1 MQTSENINELAAAL
15 AVAQGQMGG
24 AIKGADNP
32 FFKSKYADLGSVI
45 AAAKDPLAENGLS
58 YVQFP
63 FSLNGE
69 VGVTTRLMH
78 SSGQWLQSMFSIPA
92 PKSDAHT
99 YGSLVT
105 YCRRFSL
112 QSALG
117 IFSGEDD
124 DGNAATQAAKATI
137 TLEQVHSIKAMLE
150 LTETDANKFIKA
162 YNISSVEQMTNDQ
175 FKHAIPLLEKKR
187 LKIKEEPCS

>member
-1 MQTSENINELAAAL
+1 MQTSENINELATAL
-15 AVAQGQMGG
+15 SKAQGQMGG

-63 FSLNGE
+63 FSMNGE

-92 PKSDAHT
+92 PKNDPHT
-99 YGSLVT
+99 YGGLVS

-117 IFSGEDD
+117 IPAEDD
-124 DGNAATQAAKATI
+124 DGNAVTQAAK
-137 TLEQVHSIKAMLE
+137 TLINAGQVASLQALME
-150 LTETDANKFIKA
+150 MTDTKESQFLKA
-162 YNISSVEQMTNDQ
+162 YDVESLKQLTTDQ
-175 FKHAIPLLEKKR
+175 FKHAVPLLEKKR
-187 LKIKEEPCS
+187 ERQS

>member
-63 FSLNGE
+63 FSINGE

-78 SSGQWLQSMFSIPA
+78 SSGQWLESMFSIPA
-92 PKSDAHT
+92 PKTDAHT

-112 QSALG
+112 QSVLG
-117 IFSGEDD
+117 IPAEDD
-124 DGNAATQAAKATI
+124 DGNAVTQAAKSVI
-137 TLEQVHSIKAMLE
+137 TAEQVHSVKAMLE
-150 LTETDANKFIKA
+150 LTESDESKFLKA
-162 YNISSVEQMTNDQ
+162 YNIKNLEQMTADQ

-187 LKIKEEPCS
+187 LKMKEEV

>member
-24 AIKGADNP
+24 ASKTADNP

-63 FSLNGE
+63 FSMNGE

-92 PKSDAHT
+92 PKTDAHT
-99 YGSLVT
+99 YGGLVT

-112 QSALG
+112 QSVLG
-117 IFSGEDD
+117 IPAEDD
-124 DGNAATQAAKATI
+124 DGNAVTQAAK
-137 TLEQVHSIKAMLE
+137 TLINAGQVASLKALME
-150 LTETDANKFIKA
+150 MTDTKESQFLKA
-162 YNISSVEQMTNDQ
+162 YDVESLKQLTTDQ
-175 FKHAIPLLEKKR
+175 FKHAVPLLEKKR
-187 LKIKEEPCS
+187 ERQS

>member
-1 MQTSENINELAAAL
+1 MQTSENINELATAL
-15 AVAQGQMGG
+15 SKAQGQMGG
-24 AIKGADNP
+24 ASKTADNP

-45 AAAKDPLAENGLS
+45 AAVKDPMAENGLS

-63 FSLNGE
+63 FAIEGT

-78 SSGQWLQSMFSIPA
+78 SSGQFMESSFSIPA
-92 PKSDAHT
+92 PKNDPHT

-112 QSALG
+112 QSVLG
-117 IFSGEDD
+117 IPAEDD
-124 DGNAATQAAKATI
+124 DGNAVTQAAKSTI
-137 TLEQVHSIKAMLE
+137 TAEQVHSVKAMLE
-150 LTETDANKFIKA
+150 LTESDEGKFLKA
-162 YNISSVEQMTNDQ
+162 YNIKSLEQMTADQ

-187 LKIKEEPCS
+187 LKMKEEV

>member
-1 MQTSENINELAAAL
+1 MQTSESINELATAL
-15 AVAQGQMGG
+15 SKAQGQMGG
-24 AIKGADNP
+24 ASKTADNP

-45 AAAKDPLAENGLS
+45 AAVKEPMAENGLS

-63 FSLNGE
+63 FAYEGT

-78 SSGQWLQSMFSIPA
+78 SSGQFMESSFSIPA
-92 PKSDAHT
+92 PKNDPHT

-112 QSALG
+112 QSVLG
-117 IFSGEDD
+117 IPAEDD
-124 DGNAATQAAKATI
+124 DGNAVTQAAKSTI
-137 TLEQVHSIKAMLE
+137 TAEQVHSVKAMLE
-150 LTETDANKFIKA
+150 LTESDEGKFLKA
-162 YNISSVEQMTNDQ
+162 YNIKSLEQMTADQ

-187 LKIKEEPCS
+187 LKMKEEV

>member
-1 MQTSENINELAAAL
+1 MQTSENINELATAL
-15 AVAQGQMGG
+15 SKAQGQMGG

-45 AAAKDPLAENGLS
+45 AAVKEPMAENGLS

-63 FSLNGE
+63 FALEGT

-78 SSGQWLQSMFSIPA
+78 SSGQFMESSFAIPA
-92 PKSDAHT
+92 PKNDPHT

-112 QSALG
+112 QSILG
-117 IFSGEDD
+117 IPSEDD
-124 DGNAATQAAKATI
+124 DGNAVTQAAKSVI
-137 TLEQVHSIKAMLE
+137 TPEQVHSVKAMLE
-150 LTETDANKFIKA
+150 LTESDEGKFLKA
-162 YNISSVEQMTNDQ
+162 YDIKSLEQMTADQ

-187 LKIKEEPCS
+187 LKMKEEV

>member
-63 FSLNGE
+63 FSINGE

-78 SSGQWLQSMFSIPA
+78 SSGQWLESMFSIPA
-92 PKSDAHT
+92 PKTDAHT

-112 QSALG
+112 QSVLG
-117 IFSGEDD
+117 IPAEDD
-124 DGNAATQAAKATI
+124 DGNAVTQAAKTLINTGQATS
-137 TLEQVHSIKAMLE
+137 LKAMLE
-150 LTETDANKFIKA
+150 ITDTDEKKFLKA
-162 YNISSVEQMTNDQ
+162 YKAESIEQFTLDQ
-175 FKHAIPLLEKKR
+175 FKHAVPLLEKKQA
-187 LKIKEEPCS
+187 KMQEAS

>member
-1 MQTSENINELAAAL
+1 MYTSQEINELAAAL

-45 AAAKDPLAENGLS
+45 AAVKEPLADNGLS

-63 FSLNGE
+63 HASGGS
-69 VGVTTRLMH
+69 VGVITRLMH
-78 SSGQWLQSMFSIPA
+78 SSGQFIEAGFSIPA
-92 PKSDAHT
+92 PKNDPHT

-112 QSALG
+112 QSILG
-117 IFSGEDD
+117 IPAEDD
-124 DGNAATQAAKATI
+124 DGNAVTQSAK
-137 TLEQVHSIKAMLE
+137 TLINAGQVSSIKALIDVTKTNE
-150 LTETDANKFIKA
+150 SKFLKA
-162 YNISSVEQMTNDQ
+162 YNVSSIEQLTTDQ
-175 FKHAIPLLEKKR
+175 FDHALPI
-187 LKIKEEPCS
+187 LKAKQEA

>member
-1 MQTSENINELAAAL
+1 MQTSENLNELATAL
-15 AVAQGQMGG
+15 AKAQGQMGG
-24 AIKGADNP
+24 AAKGADNP

-45 AAAKDPLAENGLS
+45 SAAKAPLAENGLS

-63 FSLNGE
+63 FSYNGE

-78 SSGQWLQSMFSIPA
+78 SSGQWMESSFSIPA
-92 PKSDAHT
+92 PKTDAHT
-99 YGSLVT
+99 YGGLVT

-117 IFSGEDD
+117 IPAEDD
-124 DGNAATQAAKATI
+124 DGNSVTQAAKSVVSQ
-137 TLEQVHSIKAMLE
+137 EQVHSVRAMLE
-150 LTETDANKFIKA
+150 LTNTEESKFLKA
-162 YNISSVEQMTNDQ
+162 YNASAVEQMTSDQ

-187 LKIKEEPCS
+187 LKMQEAS

>member
-1 MQTSENINELAAAL
+1 MQTSENINELATAL
-15 AVAQGQMGG
+15 SKAQGQMGG
-24 AIKGADNP
+24 ASKTADNP

-45 AAAKDPLAENGLS
+45 AAVKEPMAENGLS

-63 FSLNGE
+63 FAYEGT

-78 SSGQWLQSMFSIPA
+78 SSGQFMESSFSIPA
-92 PKSDAHT
+92 PKNDPHA

-112 QSALG
+112 QSVLG
-117 IFSGEDD
+117 IPAEDD
-124 DGNAATQAAKATI
+124 DGNAVTQAAKSTI
-137 TLEQVHSIKAMLE
+137 TAEQVHSVKAMLE
-150 LTETDANKFIKA
+150 LTESDESKFLKA
-162 YNISSVEQMTNDQ
+162 YNIKSLEQMTADQ

-187 LKIKEEPCS
+187 LKMKEEV

>member
-24 AIKGADNP
+24 ASKTTDNS

-63 FSLNGE
+63 FSMNGE

-92 PKSDAHT
+92 PKTDAHT
-99 YGSLVT
+99 YGGLVT
-105 YCRRFSL
+105 YCRRISL
-112 QSALG
+112 QSVLG
-117 IFSGEDD
+117 IPAEDD
-124 DGNAATQAAKATI
+124 DGNAVTQAAKTLINTGQATS
-137 TLEQVHSIKAMLE
+137 LKAMLE
-150 LTETDANKFIKA
+150 ITDTDEKKFLKA
-162 YNISSVEQMTNDQ
+162 YKAESIEQFTLDQ
-175 FKHAIPLLEKKR
+175 FKHAVPLLEKKQA
-187 LKIKEEPCS
+187 KMQEDS

>member
-63 FSLNGE
+63 FSMNGE

-92 PKSDAHT
+92 PKTDAHT
-99 YGSLVT
+99 YGGLVT

-112 QSALG
+112 QSVLG
-117 IFSGEDD
+117 IPAEDD
-124 DGNAATQAAKATI
+124 DGNAVTQAAKTLINTGQATS
-137 TLEQVHSIKAMLE
+137 LKAMLE
-150 LTETDANKFIKA
+150 ITDTDEKKFLKA
-162 YNISSVEQMTNDQ
+162 YKAESIEQFTLDQ
-175 FKHAIPLLEKKR
+175 FKHAVPLLEKKQA
-187 LKIKEEPCS
+187 KMQEAS

>member
-63 FSLNGE
+63 FSINGE

-78 SSGQWLQSMFSIPA
+78 SSGQWLESMFSIPA
-92 PKSDAHT
+92 PKTDAHT

-117 IFSGEDD
+117 IPAEDD
-124 DGNAATQAAKATI
+124 DGNAVTQAAKSAI
-137 TLEQVHSIKAMLE
+137 TTEQVHSVKAMLE
-150 LTETDANKFIKA
+150 LTESDEGKFLKA
-162 YNISSVEQMTNDQ
+162 YNIKSLEQMTADQ

-187 LKIKEEPCS
+187 LKMKEEV

>member
-24 AIKGADNP
+24 ASKTADNP

-117 IFSGEDD
+117 IPAEDD
-124 DGNAATQAAKATI
+124 DGNAVTQAAKATI

-150 LTETDANKFIKA
+150 LTETDAGKFIKA

-187 LKIKEEPCS
+187 LKMKEEPCS

>member
-45 AAAKDPLAENGLS
+45 AAVKEPMAENGLS

-63 FSLNGE
+63 FAFEGS

-78 SSGQWLQSMFSIPA
+78 SSGQFMESSFSIPA
-92 PKSDAHT
+92 PKNDPHT
-99 YGSLVT
+99 YGGLVS

-117 IFSGEDD
+117 IPAEDD

-150 LTETDANKFIKA
+150 LTETDAGKFIKA

-187 LKIKEEPCS
+187 LKMKEEPCS